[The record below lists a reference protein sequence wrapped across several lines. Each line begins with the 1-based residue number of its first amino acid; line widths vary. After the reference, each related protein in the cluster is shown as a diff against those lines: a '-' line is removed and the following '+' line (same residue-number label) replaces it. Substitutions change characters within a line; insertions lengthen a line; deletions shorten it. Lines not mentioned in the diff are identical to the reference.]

1 MSSLQESKHW
11 LIRVKDGENFRNS
24 KYPFWGV
31 KRGNHGCIKTIVNK
45 IKQGDALWFMT
56 SKKYGG
62 KLIGVSRYICSY
74 DRDNEP
80 LIPIHTYSN
89 KEQNWEGEENWSIQ
103 IHYENL
109 YITEKQNIKASVQ
122 CGGIILEYETFKDK
136 KLPNLYNHYNMFKFY
151 AEPILLNNLI

>member
-1 MSSLQESKHW
+1 MTTIQESKHW
-11 LIRVKDGENFRNS
+11 LIRVQDGENFRNS

-45 IKQGDALWFMT
+45 IKKGDILWFMT

-62 KLIGVSRYICSY
+62 KLIGMSEYTCYY

-89 KEQNWEGEENWSIQ
+89 REQNWKGEENWSIQ
-103 IHYENL
+103 IHYQNL
-109 YITEKQNIKASVQ
+109 YITEKQNIKAVIQ
-122 CGGIILEYETFKDK
+122 CGGIILEYETFKDRG
-136 KLPNLYNHYNMFKFY
+136 LPDVYTHYKNFKYY
-151 AEPILLNNLI
+151 AEPKIF